1 MYREERLP
9 SCFDAD
15 HLLAIGILLY
25 MAAFVALIMTLISHA
40 LTLIYWK
47 QKHIKASD
55 PRLSQY
61 TFAGCYLICLGV
73 NLLITWNTY
82 PAYIEQFEGFCHIF
96 TYSVFLG
103 YCLVFSTIC
112 ARTWRFYRIFTHF
125 DNPGPF
131 VSNCALNVFIITS
144 TSLMAVLLI
153 IWTVAYPYSI
163 AVQQPSGTLVCKA
176 ISKWQSYD
184 HWLIALLSYSW
195 LHLLAATIL
204 SLATN
209 KLTRSQKKLFNINSP
224 AVFGYMFSIVLCCV
238 SVGIFALGF
247 RRYIPATLLC
257 CTLVVFSLVFVML
270 LPVLSMCRE
279 RRRIALHCT
288 VI

>member
-1 MYREERLP
+1 MYREGRLP
-9 SCFDAD
+9 SCRDTPVVST
-15 HLLAIGILLY
+15 LLY
-25 MAAFVALIMTLISHA
+25 TTVSIIFIMTLISHA

-61 TFAGCYLICLGV
+61 IFAGCYLICLGV

-103 YCLVFSTIC
+103 YCLVSSTIC

-131 VSNCALNVFIITS
+131 VSNCALNIFIITS

-163 AVQQPSGTLVCKA
+163 FQQPNGTLVCEAK
-176 ISKWQSYD
+176 SKRHSYD

-209 KLTRSQKKLFNINSP
+209 KLTRSQKELFNINSP
-224 AVFGYMFSIVLCCV
+224 AVFGYMFSIVLCCA
-238 SVGIFALGF
+238 SVGILALGF

-270 LPVLSMCRE
+270 LPVLSTCRE
-279 RRRIALHCT
+279 RRRITCT
-288 VI
+288 LP